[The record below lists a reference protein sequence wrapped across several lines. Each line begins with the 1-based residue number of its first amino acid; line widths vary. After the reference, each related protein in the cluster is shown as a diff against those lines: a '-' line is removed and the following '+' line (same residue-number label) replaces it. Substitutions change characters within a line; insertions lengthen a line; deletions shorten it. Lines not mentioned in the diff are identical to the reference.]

1 MSCCQSSLQCSTPMK
16 IITKYWQDNGMSNL
30 FSSNCQIDHHCY
42 SFSRS
47 YTLKASTV
55 KCQSTVSR
63 ESTYFCRHAI
73 ECWWIHMSWMTP
85 CQLSN
90 NCRLSVDQ
98 DDNWVLTENQSS
110 CQSRVNRDVNEM
122 WIEGWSRVSV
132 ATWWRMPLLNMI
144 HFS

>member
-47 YTLKASTV
+47 YTLKASTIE
-55 KCQSTVSR
+55 CQSTVSR

-73 ECWWIHMSWMTP
+73 ECWLLHVSWMTP

-90 NCRLSVDQ
+90 NCHLSVDQ
-98 DDNWVLTENQSS
+98 MTVECWLRINQVVNQVSIEMS
-110 CQSRVNRDVNEM
+110 MKCGLRVDQGYQLPLDSRC
-122 WIEGWSRVSV
+122 
-132 ATWWRMPLLNMI
+132 LY
-144 HFS
+144 